1 MDKGVTMRLRNS
13 LTGKKEVFTAED
25 NHVSVY
31 VCGVTPY
38 DITHLGHAFTYTHF
52 DVLVRYLRY
61 LGYRVTYVQ
70 NLTDID
76 DDILRKAKEL
86 GEDWRELGEKNAD
99 RFLEDMK
106 WLGNLQPDVYPRA
119 TDVIPDII
127 NLARDLLAKGWA
139 YEKNGSVYF
148 KVHSYKPFGR
158 LSKLPEDQ
166 WLDIANERGNHPKDP
181 NKQNPIDFVL
191 WQSAKEGEPS
201 WSSPWGVGRPGWHI
215 ECSVMSTKFLGS
227 PVDIKGGGGDLI
239 FPHHECSL
247 AQSECATGKPL
258 ARYWVHTG
266 MVRYRGEKMSKSL
279 GNMVFVKD
287 LKELGPNATRLCL
300 LNHHYGRTW
309 LFDESEKK
317 KATKQVELFQ
327 EVWRRQSG
335 HGSRLA
341 PEPYEQ
347 RFHDALA
354 DDLDTPSTLRIINDL
369 ATEILRDN
377 SRNVADAKG
386 LLNRACTILGL
397 EIRYGESD
405 TITQEIFYG

>member
-1 MDKGVTMRLRNS
+1 MRLRNS
-13 LTGKKEVFTAED
+13 LTGEKEVFTAGD

-86 GEDWRELGEKNAD
+86 GQDWRALGEKNGD

-127 NLARDLLAKGWA
+127 SLAQDLLKKGWA
-139 YEKNGSVYF
+139 YENNGSVYF
-148 KVHSYKPFGR
+148 KVHSYKPFGQ
-158 LSKLPEDQ
+158 LSKLPEDK
-166 WLDIANERGNHPKDP
+166 WLIIANERGNHPKDP

-191 WQSAKEGEPS
+191 WQSAKEGEPC
-201 WSSPWGVGRPGWHI
+201 WPSPWGMGRPGWHI
-215 ECSVMSTKFLGS
+215 ECSAMSMKFLGRTI
-227 PVDIKGGGGDLI
+227 DIKGGGGDLI

-247 AQSECATGKPL
+247 AQCECATGEPL

-266 MVRYRGEKMSKSL
+266 MVRYKGEKMSKSL

-287 LKELGPNATRLCL
+287 LKEIGPNATRLCL
-300 LNHHYGRTW
+300 LNNHYGRTW
-309 LFDESEKK
+309 EFDHEVKH
-317 KATKQVELFQ
+317 KAVEQAALLQ
-327 EVWRRQSG
+327 TVWRRQSG
-335 HGSRLA
+335 PGSRLD
-341 PEPYEQ
+341 PEPYEE
-347 RFHDALA
+347 RFHHALA
-354 DDLDTPSTLRIINDL
+354 DNLDTPVALRIMQQL
-369 ATEILRDN
+369 ATDILSDS

-386 LLNRACTILGL
+386 LLNRACIILGL
-397 EIRYGESD
+397 EIRYARPEEVS
-405 TITQEIFYG
+405 

>member
-1 MDKGVTMRLRNS
+1 MVEKGTTMRLRNS
-13 LTGKKEVFTAED
+13 LTGNKEVFFAED

-70 NLTDID
+70 NLTDVD

-86 GEDWRELGEKNAD
+86 GKDWRLLGEKNAD

-106 WLGNLQPDVYPRA
+106 WLGNLQPDIYPRA

-127 NLARDLLAKGWA
+127 NLAQNLLTKGWA
-139 YEKNGSVYF
+139 YEKNGNVYF
-148 KVHSYKPFGR
+148 EVSSYKPFGR

-166 WLDIANERGNHPKDP
+166 WLIVANERGNHPQDP

-201 WSSPWGVGRPGWHI
+201 WSSPWGMGRPGWHI

-247 AQSECATGKPL
+247 AQSECSTGKPL

-300 LNHHYGRTW
+300 LNHHYGQTW
-309 LFDESEKK
+309 LFDENEKK
-317 KATKQVELFQ
+317 KATEQAELIH

-335 HGSRLA
+335 HGTRLA

-347 RFHDALA
+347 SFHNTLA
-354 DDLDTPSTLRIINDL
+354 DDLDTPTALRTMLDL
-369 ATEILRDN
+369 ATDILSDN

-397 EIRYGESD
+397 EIRYG
-405 TITQEIFYG
+405 G